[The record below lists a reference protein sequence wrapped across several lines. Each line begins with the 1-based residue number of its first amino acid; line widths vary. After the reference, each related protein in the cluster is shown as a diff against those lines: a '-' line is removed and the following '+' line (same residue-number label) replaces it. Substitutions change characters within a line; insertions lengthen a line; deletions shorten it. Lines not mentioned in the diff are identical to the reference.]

1 METVGGCDCDLEEL
15 VIGMVEGSTYA
26 EGIRCTWVHK
36 LRGFMPLHCH
46 ALG

>member
-1 METVGGCDCDLEEL
+1 MEIVGVCDCDLEEL

-26 EGIRCTWVHK
+26 KGVCYSWVHK
-36 LRGFMPLHCH
+36 LRGFMPLHCR